1 MNTPAPWI
9 TADDLKL
16 PVGMLDDDPIVVDA
30 IEGASWVLWMLSA
43 RKYGGVRQVTEL
55 YCQVG
60 LDQLGSTVL
69 PTTLRQSMLSGSG
82 LQFYPMLREGVL
94 TNEVFG
100 ACSTCGCEHTIRLR
114 GGPVRSIQQLWDGET
129 EVDLSNVAIY
139 DYSYITAPYKC
150 WCTCN
155 DLEVTYRYGTNPP
168 AMGRIAARDLAT
180 QYLLAMAGDDECA
193 LPQRVTQISRQGVS
207 WTLLD
212 PQDFLDSGRTG
223 LYTVDLFLRT
233 ANPDRAKLRSRVF
246 SPDLHRG
253 RSYRLARTDPVP
265 TQLKA
270 SGPVPQLMAAPR
282 MTMTTTSTAP
292 PAPGVQ
298 VYTGRPLRWVVP
310 GSFTGERPPVITVRP
325 SGEEV
330 PPGTLLWRSGNYTLD
345 LTTDQV
351 EQLLP
356 PGSVL
361 VVSTTDDNGS
371 TASQTSHLVERRTP

>member
-9 TADDLKL
+9 DADDLEI
-16 PVGMLDDDPIVVDA
+16 PAGVSQDVVDDA

-43 RKYGGVRQVTEL
+43 RKYGGVRTVTEL

-60 LDQLGSTVL
+60 LRYLGSTVL
-69 PTTLRQSMLSGSG
+69 PTTMRASMMSGSG
-82 LQFYPMLREGVL
+82 MQVYPMLREGEITNGVL
-94 TNEVFG
+94 G
-100 ACSTCGCEHTIRLR
+100 LCGTCGCEHTIRLR
-114 GGPVRSIQQLWDGET
+114 GGPVRKVIDIHSGD
-129 EVDLSNVAIY
+129 DLVPLDDIAIY
-139 DYSYITAPYKC
+139 DYSYITAVNKC
-150 WCTCN
+150 WGTCG
-155 DLEVTYRYGTNPP
+155 DLEVTYEYGTPPP
-168 AMGRIAARDLAT
+168 AMGRIAARDLAQ
-180 QYLLAMAGDDECA
+180 QYILAMTDADECA

-233 ANPDRAKLRSRVF
+233 TNPDRARLRSRVF

-253 RSYRLARTDPVP
+253 RSYRWAETVVP
-265 TQLKA
+265 AQFQA
-270 SGPVPQLMAAPR
+270 PAPAPRLMAAPTMV
-282 MTMTTTSTAP
+282 MTATPEAPTTS
-292 PAPGVQ
+292 VQ

-310 GSFTGERPPVITVRP
+310 GSFTGERPPVVTVRP

-361 VVSTTDDNGS
+361 VVSATDDSGS
-371 TASQTSHLVERRTP
+371 TTSQTSHPVERRTP